1 MENKDSLEQMS
12 EGFRKLGIAL
22 KDMASAAVQAISGL
36 VKTVWENMKPA
47 FKFLDKNITR
57 KRFIKLLMSQGIQRN
72 EANKIAWKVHA
83 EKGKYTLLDY
93 FKLRKAYNTVVLER
107 DVLENTIKD
116 ELYKEFMKKLGEP
129 VENDRLKKEN
139 KRLRQQVKSLKE
151 IIKNN
156 D

>member
-1 MENKDSLEQMS
+1 MQGGCQLVS
-12 EGFRKLGIAL
+12 FIA
-22 KDMASAAVQAISGL
+22 SCIQAAEEYTKSTKKFKKEKCGL
-36 VKTVWENMKPA
+36 
-47 FKFLDKNITR
+47 F
-57 KRFIKLLMSQGIQRN
+57 
-72 EANKIAWKVHA
+72 
-83 EKGKYTLLDY
+83 DY

-129 VENDRLKKEN
+129 VEVDRLKKEN

-151 IIKNN
+151 IIKSN